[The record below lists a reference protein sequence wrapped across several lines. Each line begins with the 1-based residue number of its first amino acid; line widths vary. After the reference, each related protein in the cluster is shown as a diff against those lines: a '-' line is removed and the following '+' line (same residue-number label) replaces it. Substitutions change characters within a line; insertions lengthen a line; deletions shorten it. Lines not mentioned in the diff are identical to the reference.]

1 MCPKFSGH
9 DPRGRAAPAYRG
21 ASPIRAYAATGLF
34 FPEFLPAERRQAR
47 CYSESYRAVLY
58 LHLDDDLLALVEAR
72 EILTSLLLVLT
83 LRTLTRLLSVGTVR
97 IDRSR

>member
-1 MCPKFSGH
+1 
-9 DPRGRAAPAYRG
+9 
-21 ASPIRAYAATGLF
+21 
-34 FPEFLPAERRQAR
+34 
-47 CYSESYRAVLY
+47 VLY